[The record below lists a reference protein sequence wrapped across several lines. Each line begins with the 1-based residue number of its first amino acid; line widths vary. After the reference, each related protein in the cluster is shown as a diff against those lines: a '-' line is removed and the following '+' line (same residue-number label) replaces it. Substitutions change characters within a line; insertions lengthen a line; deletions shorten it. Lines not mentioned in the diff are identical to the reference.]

1 MLVCSRRKSC
11 GQCVNLTYYLTRE
24 ARPGPLQLLI
34 VHVTVRSERLVGAR
48 RNPHASPGPPEW
60 FCGSSSYNTHCQLSS
75 PLFRAEYDPE
85 VIS

>member
-48 RNPHASPGPPEW
+48 RNPHASPGRR
-60 FCGSSSYNTHCQLSS
+60 SQ
-75 PLFRAEYDPE
+75 RDPR
-85 VIS
+85 SGGTTR